1 MNPAIRALFPGAS
14 EQAYFDISARALV
27 PEPVRAAVADHL
39 RTRMLR
45 GGDKDAMRAVVERT
59 RTSFAAL
66 IGADGDEV
74 AIIKNVS
81 EGLNLFGASLPWE
94 AGDNVVLCPALEH
107 PNNIYLWHNFARV
120 HGIEV
125 RSVAPA
131 DGHIPVE
138 SMGEAMDEHTR
149 LVTVPSISFAP
160 GFITDVQ
167 GIAAAARRVGAL
179 TLVDA
184 AQSVGALRTD
194 VRDLGIDA
202 LAVATQKCL
211 LAEYGFG
218 FLYVRREVAE
228 TLVPVHL
235 ARFGV
240 ELDGHET
247 AYTDAELRYRPG
259 ALRFDVGNY
268 NYLGAAAAGA
278 ALELLG
284 SLRIDRVEA
293 FVRRLAADLAGR
305 LHDLGLPV
313 IGGAPNQ
320 FNGRAA
326 ALYCDS
332 PLSALAH
339 IVCVVS
345 TTTAPASAAGIT
357 RPATARDAVT
367 ARPPDRVRSPPRD
380 PQRRA
385 AVLGGCLQ
393 QRGRRRARG
402 RGGAGVVRQ
411 AVGLLVPAAQ
421 FKGVN

>member
-45 GGDKDAMRAVVERT
+45 GGDKDGMRAVVERT
-59 RTSFAAL
+59 RALFAAL
-66 IGADGDEV
+66 IGARADEV
-74 AIIKNVS
+74 AITKNVS
-81 EGLNLFGASLPWE
+81 EGLNLFGASLPWK

-107 PNNIYLWHNFARV
+107 PNNIYLWHNLARL

-125 RSVAPA
+125 RSVAPV
-131 DGHIPVE
+131 DGHISVE
-138 SMGEAMDEHTR
+138 SMGAAMDERTR

-160 GFITDVQ
+160 GFITDLNGV
-167 GIAAAARRVGAL
+167 AAAARRVGAL

-184 AQSVGALRTD
+184 AQSVGALETD
-194 VRDLGIDA
+194 VRGLGIDA

-218 FLYVRREVAE
+218 FLYVRREVAD
-228 TLVPVHL
+228 TLVPIHL

-278 ALELLG
+278 ALELLDG
-284 SLRIDRVEA
+284 LGIDRVEA

-313 IGGAPNQ
+313 IGGAP
-320 FNGRAA
+320 G
-326 ALYCDS
+326 
-332 PLSALAH
+332 PHLAH
-339 IVCVVS
+339 IVC
-345 TTTAPASAAGIT
+345 
-357 RPATARDAVT
+357 
-367 ARPPDRVRSPPRD
+367 
-380 PQRRA
+380 
-385 AVLGGCLQ
+385 LGPGVG
-393 QRGRRRARG
+393 GRHY
-402 RGGAGVVRQ
+402 GAGNRAMQSLHDHLTVSGIRL
-411 AVGLLVPAAQ
+411 AIRSGALRLSVGVYNNEEDVERVAEAAREWRI
-421 FKGVN
+421 NPRSSANRPR

>member
-45 GGDKDAMRAVVERT
+45 GGDKDDMRAVVERT
-59 RTSFAAL
+59 RRLFAAL
-66 IGADGDEV
+66 IGADAHEV
-74 AIIKNVS
+74 AITKNVS

-94 AGDNVVLCPALEH
+94 AGDNVVLCPVLEH

-125 RSVAPA
+125 RSVAPV
-131 DGHIPVE
+131 DGHISVDA
-138 SMGEAMDEHTR
+138 MGAAMDERTR
-149 LVTVPSISFAP
+149 LVTIPSISFAP
-160 GFITDVQ
+160 GFITDVR

-184 AQSVGALRTD
+184 AQSVGALQTD

-218 FLYVRREVAE
+218 FLYVRREVAD

-240 ELDGHET
+240 EIDGHET
-247 AYTDAELRYRPG
+247 AYDDGELRYRPG

-278 ALELLG
+278 ALELLEHWRVG
-284 SLRIDRVEA
+284 PVEA
-293 FVRRLAADLAGR
+293 YVRRLAADLAGG
-305 LHDLGLPV
+305 LHALGLPV
-313 IGGAPNQ
+313 IGAAP
-320 FNGRAA
+320 G
-326 ALYCDS
+326 
-332 PLSALAH
+332 PHLAH
-339 IVCVVS
+339 IVCVGPGVGGRHYGAGS
-345 TTTAPASAAGIT
+345 QEMQSLHDHLTASGI
-357 RPATARDAVT
+357 RLA
-367 ARPPDRVRSPPRD
+367 VRSGALRFSVGVYNNEED
-380 PQRRA
+380 VERVVEA
-385 AVLGGCLQ
+385 AREWCARV
-393 QRGRRRARG
+393 GRESTLARYSG
-402 RGGAGVVRQ
+402 
-411 AVGLLVPAAQ
+411 
-421 FKGVN
+421 